1 MTPQDRA
8 EILYREAKY
17 LENEV
22 YAETLGVIHQ
32 DPRAW
37 LRVADAHRVAADA
50 ALEAGGRE
58 IVDFLNARADDIEQL
73 VSEAFRPELSPQLAT
88 ARALEERDRRIR
100 ETRPRRRT
108 RQRRR

>member
-1 MTPQDRA
+1 MTPKERA

-17 LENEV
+17 LEEEA
-22 YAETLGVIHQ
+22 YAETRGVIRR

-58 IVDFLNARADDIEQL
+58 IVHSLNVRADDIEQL
-73 VSEAFRPELSPQLAT
+73 VSEAFRPELSPQLSTLRGIA
-88 ARALEERDRRIR
+88 AIDALLGG
-100 ETRPRRRT
+100 RPRRRT